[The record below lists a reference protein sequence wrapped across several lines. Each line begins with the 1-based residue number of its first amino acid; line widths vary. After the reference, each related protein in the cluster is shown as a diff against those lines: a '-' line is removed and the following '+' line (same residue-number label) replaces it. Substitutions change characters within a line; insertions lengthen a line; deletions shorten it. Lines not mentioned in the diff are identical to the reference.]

1 MLLPNKSASL
11 IEFAL
16 ETLKLDLQYTPRTIN
31 IDFEQAVIKSVNS
44 KLPTTEVR
52 GCNFHWKKIVFSN
65 VGEKGCLSLFDE
77 N

>member
-16 ETLKLDLQYTPRTIN
+16 ETLKLVQYTPRTIN

-52 GCNFHWKKIVFSN
+52 CCNFHWKKNVFSN

>member
-16 ETLKLDLQYTPRTIN
+16 ETLKLVQYTPRTIN

-52 GCNFHWKKIVFSN
+52 GCNFHWTKNFFSN